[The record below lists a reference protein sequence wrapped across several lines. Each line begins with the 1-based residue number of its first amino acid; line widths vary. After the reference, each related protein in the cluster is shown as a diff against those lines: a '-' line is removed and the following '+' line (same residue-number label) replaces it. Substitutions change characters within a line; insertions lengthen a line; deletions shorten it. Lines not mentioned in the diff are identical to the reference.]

1 MLAFEIFNDVY
12 KIKKPIIVNL
22 LNIYIGSIINPE
34 QWKESLFSPLDFG
47 VYPKL
52 LWKRLLETY
61 KCVYCILGESKW
73 KGVKRDEKKMRSLK

>member
-34 QWKESLFSPLDFG
+34 Q
-47 VYPKL
+47 
-52 LWKRLLETY
+52 
-61 KCVYCILGESKW
+61 
-73 KGVKRDEKKMRSLK
+73 